1 MAREIMID
9 LASYQANLTA
19 NDYRAIG
26 ATKAIVKVSENTNY
40 INPVI
45 QTEVNNAAAGGV
57 NGFAFY
63 HFGRF
68 NNDSGAKAEAEYFIA
83 AVKAKANVKPGTLL
97 VLDAEINNMPTS
109 SVIVFLDTLRNA
121 GYHTGFYTYKYLL
134 PKFDLEAIHP
144 HCDFFWLAAYVLANG
159 KADGKEPNFNYF
171 PSANYVD
178 AWQYTDNLLDY
189 KVDGSITLTDNAL
202 ALFNPTEVKQPEQP
216 AQPAEKPVETVWK
229 DALGD
234 EWHAESGTFTSTTAL
249 HLRWGAKVTATSI
262 AVLPSGSVVK
272 YDAWSRHNGFVW
284 LRQPRGNGQYGYLV
298 CRNANTGEP
307 YGTFK

>member
-26 ATKAIVKVSENTNY
+26 ATKAIVKVTESTNY
-40 INPVI
+40 VNPYI
-45 QTEVNNAAAGGV
+45 QSEVNNAAAGGV

-68 NNDSGAKAEAEYFIA
+68 TNDAGAKAEAEFFIA
-83 AVKAKANVKPGTLL
+83 NAKAKANVKPGTLL

-134 PKFDLEAIHP
+134 PKFDLEAIHQ

-178 AWQYTDNLLDY
+178 AWQYTDNLLGY

-216 AQPAEKPVETVWK
+216 AQPANKPAETVWK

-234 EWHAESGTFTSTTAL
+234 EWHAENGTFTSTTAL

-262 AVLPSGSVVK
+262 AVLPSGSLIK

>member
-26 ATKAIVKVSENTNY
+26 ATKAIVKVTESTNY
-40 INPVI
+40 VNPYI
-45 QTEVNNAAAGGV
+45 QSEVNNAAAGGV

-68 NNDSGAKAEAEYFIA
+68 TNDSGAKAEAEFFIA
-83 AVKAKANVKPGTLL
+83 NAKAKANVKPGTLL

-178 AWQYTDNLLDY
+178 AWQYTDNLLGY

-202 ALFNPTEVKQPEQP
+202 ALFNPTEVKQPEQS
-216 AQPAEKPVETVWK
+216 AQPANKPAETVWK

-234 EWHAESGTFTSTTAL
+234 EWHAENGTFTSTTAL

>member
-178 AWQYTDNLLDY
+178 AWQYTDNLLGY

-202 ALFNPTEVKQPEQP
+202 ALFNPSEVKQPEQP
-216 AQPAEKPVETVWK
+216 AQPANKPAETVWK

-234 EWHAESGTFTSTTAL
+234 EWHAENGTFTSTTAL

-262 AVLPSGSVVK
+262 AVLPSGSVIK

>member
-26 ATKAIVKVSENTNY
+26 ATKAIVKVTESTNY
-40 INPVI
+40 VNPYI
-45 QTEVNNAAAGGV
+45 QSEVNNAAAGGV

-68 NNDSGAKAEAEYFIA
+68 TNDAGAKAEAEFFIA
-83 AVKAKANVKPGTLL
+83 NAKAKANVKPGTLL
-97 VLDAEINNMPTS
+97 VLDAEINGMPTS

-134 PKFDLEAIHP
+134 PKFDLEAIHQ

-178 AWQYTDNLLDY
+178 AWQYTDNLLGY

-202 ALFNPTEVKQPEQP
+202 ALFNPSEVKPVQP
-216 AQPAEKPVETVWK
+216 ANKPAETVWK

-234 EWHAESGTFTSTTAL
+234 EWHAENGTFTSTTAL

-262 AVLPSGSVVK
+262 AVLPSGSVIK